1 MKNYTE
7 NYHLSALIN
16 QFPQNIH
23 HTFTSK
29 NKETFFKH
37 QIDHAFFVNDLSNTI
52 TIERCNIMDN
62 EVNTSDHNAVSF
74 EFSFIKNLTKKT
86 SQTSPKYDENVDF
99 EKCEILEFY
108 NKQIESIITK
118 YDHEPQQAN
127 KQSQIDNMYNYITST
142 IIQAKKLTI
151 EIQNNTKNK
160 PKIFNPNNKKWFI
173 PELKLIKNELMH
185 LKYVQQQ
192 NNNFEIENQISKLKT
207 TFRGIQRQNI
217 LLIEKK
223 NLINSKI

>member
-1 MKNYTE
+1 
-7 NYHLSALIN
+7 
-16 QFPQNIH
+16 
-23 HTFTSK
+23 
-29 NKETFFKH
+29 
-37 QIDHAFFVNDLSNTI
+37 
-52 TIERCNIMDN
+52 MDN
-62 EVNTSDHNAVSF
+62 KVNTSDHNAVSF
-74 EFSFIKNLTKKT
+74 EFSFIENLTKKIT
-86 SQTSPKYDENVDF
+86 SQTSPKYDENIDF

-118 YDHEPQQAN
+118 YDPEPQQAN

-151 EIQNNTKNK
+151 EFQNNTKNK
-160 PKIFNPNNKKWFI
+160 PKIFNPNNKKWFT
-173 PELKLIKNELMH
+173 PELKLITNELMH

-207 TFRGIQRQNI
+207 TFRRIQRQNI

-223 NLINSKI
+223 ELDKFENLAKEKNKNKFWRFINNNKKRGQPKILLPYPLKTYSIITVNFFSKRMS